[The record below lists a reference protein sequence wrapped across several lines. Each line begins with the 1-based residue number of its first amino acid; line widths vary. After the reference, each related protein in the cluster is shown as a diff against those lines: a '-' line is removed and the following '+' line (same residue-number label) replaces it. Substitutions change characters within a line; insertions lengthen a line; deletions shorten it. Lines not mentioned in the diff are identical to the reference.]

1 MEAETS
7 RYSMRPDRPNFI
19 NSDIPDSW
27 DVNPWRVITAAAS
40 AGDSGLRRALKW
52 LEILARSG
60 VGIPILTYL
69 QMAAFIRDF
78 DAPFETY
85 ESLMEC
91 ITATCWLKSFGAQD
105 LLALIATV
113 HDRLTAWIRHSIT
126 SGDSVTNMFA
136 SRFLAIFFSA
146 NDRYIAAAS

>member
-1 MEAETS
+1 MEVETS
-7 RYSMRPDRPNFI
+7 RYSMKPDRPNFI
-19 NSDIPDSW
+19 NSDVPDSW
-27 DVNPWRVITAAAS
+27 DVNPWRVITDAAS

-60 VGIPILTYL
+60 VGIPISTYM

-78 DAPFETY
+78 DASFETY

-105 LLALIATV
+105 LLALIATI
-113 HDRLTAWIRHSIT
+113 HDRLAIWIRHNVT
-126 SGDSVTNMFA
+126 VGENVGNMSVGPLPCDVCGSN
-136 SRFLAIFFSA
+136 
-146 NDRYIAAAS
+146 NPYIVVTL